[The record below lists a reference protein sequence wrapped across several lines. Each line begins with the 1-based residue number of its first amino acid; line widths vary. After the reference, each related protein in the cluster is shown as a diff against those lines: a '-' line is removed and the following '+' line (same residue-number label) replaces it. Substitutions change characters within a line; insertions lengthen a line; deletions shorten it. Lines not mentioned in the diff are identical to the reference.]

1 MDTFNNCKIVISNK
15 RKTKTEMLT
24 KMDTYLLND
33 RISSVQ
39 YNELVSLMDEVG
51 LE

>member
-1 MDTFNNCKIVISNK
+1 MDTFNNCEIVINNK
-15 RKTKTEMLT
+15 RKIKADMLS
-24 KMDTYLLND
+24 KMDTYLLNN
-33 RISSVQ
+33 RISSEQ